1 MSSAVAIVVT
11 FNRKVD
17 LVQCLSAIFSQTKL
31 PNKLLIIDNSSTDGT
46 PEELIEQG
54 VLTKLPA
61 LNTDVNQTITE
72 SKLLEDGR
80 NIVVSYTRKAV
91 NDGGAGGF
99 YEGMK
104 QGYDGGFDY
113 LWMMDDDGVPHKEQL
128 AQLVSHSV
136 QNQFSFV
143 NALLI
148 NIQDNDK
155 LAFGLK
161 GYQNVNDVAEKDYI
175 YDFINPFNG
184 TLLKRE
190 LIEKIGLIKR
200 EMFIWGDE
208 KEYMLRAKKAGF
220 QRVTILD
227 ALHFHP
233 KIKGVTVNVFP
244 FVDVLKV
251 VLKPDNMAH
260 FYYRNLGYLEA
271 TYASSKVSKVTKL
284 AYLLY
289 FTRNLS
295 FSKARTF
302 IKSYNEGVR
311 DDFSNSHFN

>member
-17 LVQCLSAIFSQTKL
+17 LIQCLSAIFSQTKL
-31 PNKLLIIDNSSTDGT
+31 PNKLLIIDNASTDGT

-128 AQLVSHSV
+128 AQLVSHSA

-148 NIQDNDK
+148 NMEDNDK

-161 GYQNVNDVAEKDYI
+161 GYQNVNDIAEKDYI

-208 KEYMLRAKKAGF
+208 KEYALRAKKYGYK
-220 QRVTILD
+220 RVTILD
-227 ALHFHP
+227 ALHYHP
-233 KIKGVTVNVFP
+233 KIKGETVHALP
-244 FVDVLKV
+244 LIKGLKV
-251 VLKPDNMAH
+251 VLKPEKMAH

-289 FTRNLS
+289 FTRNLN

-302 IKSYNEGVR
+302 IKSYNEGAR